1 MILSPQAVERLLE
14 RVRSDTPEGFQRF
27 YEVVHNTTVPPHALE
42 WVVAA
47 YAAREHKK
55 GVLIEAFAGSTKTT
69 TLTTMYA
76 YQIGLYPQKANLH
89 LAPNDD
95 AVTDTI
101 AKVADIIQN
110 NAGFKLCFP
119 AVVPDASQGFS
130 ASGYEV
136 RVTEDVMPYAEWR
149 RLNSAR
155 RDPSL
160 LGVTYTSRD
169 LPGRHPDGMMGM
181 DDLDNEEN
189 TTSIREKK
197 RLRVILQGTVFS
209 RIVPS
214 QTWIWYIGTPWDS
227 DDTIHYL
234 ATTGRFEHLRTPVRE
249 SGKEDGAPIW
259 PEKFGPEAIK
269 EQLELMGSAQFARFM
284 LLNLDLLKGTVLK
297 LEWLRRYPV
306 ESIHPS
312 WPAFLGI
319 DYASTA
325 DKAKSKDS
333 DFFACAIGRRTPDNQ
348 VVLVDGIRE
357 RLTRGEAEAKV
368 VALAASLPSLQLVGV
383 ETDGIGK
390 EFYGQLL
397 QNTRLPIWPSPTHG
411 KSKGARFETW
421 MAPLFEFSRAWVS
434 TATTP
439 FLKTFEDEWVSWD
452 GSQRAHDDT
461 LDGVYHMLRVATG
474 EQGVR
479 NPAMNEEPWYART
492 KKPNP
497 YAALGRR

>member
-1 MILSPQAVERLLE
+1 MILSPQAVEQILTS
-14 RVRSDTPEGFQRF
+14 VRSDTPLGFKRF
-27 YEVVHNTTVPPHALE
+27 YEVVHNTTVPKHALE
-42 WVVAA
+42 WVEAA
-47 YAAREHKK
+47 YAARPNGK
-55 GVLIEAFAGSTKTT
+55 GELIEAFAGSTKTT
-69 TLTTMYA
+69 TLSTMYA
-76 YQIGLYPQKANLH
+76 YQMGLYPQKANLH

-101 AKVADIIQN
+101 AKVADIIEN

-119 AVVPDASQGFS
+119 RVVPDSAQGFS

-189 TTSIREKK
+189 TTSVREKN

-214 QTWIWYIGTPWDS
+214 QTWIWYIGTPWDK

-234 ATTGRFEHLRTPVRE
+234 ANTGRFEHLRTPVTVDGTE
-249 SGKEDGAPIW
+249 MGAPTW
-259 PEKFGPEAIK
+259 PEKFGPK
-269 EQLELMGSAQFARFM
+269 QMQEQLELMGSAQYARFM
-284 LLNLDLLKGTVLK
+284 LLNLDLLKGQKLK
-297 LEWLRRYPV
+297 REWLRYYPV
-306 ESIHPS
+306 ESIHAS
-312 WPAFLGI
+312 WPAFIGV
-319 DYASTA
+319 DYASTS
-325 DKAKSKDS
+325 DKLKSKDS
-333 DFFACAIGRRTPDNQ
+333 DYFAAAVGRKTPDGQ
-348 VVLVDGIRE
+348 MVLVDGIRE
-357 RLTRGEAEAKV
+357 RLTRGEAEAKI
-368 VALAASLPSLQLVGV
+368 VALAAAYPSLELVGV
-383 ETDGIGK
+383 ETDGVGK

-397 QNTRLPIWPSPTHG
+397 QNTTLPIWPAPTHG
-411 KSKGARFETW
+411 KSKGTRFETW

-434 TATTP
+434 NAPTP
-439 FLKTFEDEWVSWD
+439 FIKAFEDEWVGWD
-452 GSQRAHDDT
+452 GTQREHDDT
-461 LDGVYHMLRVATG
+461 LDAVYHMLRVSTG
-474 EQGVR
+474 MEGAKVPSMQEQ
-479 NPAMNEEPWYART
+479 PWYARK

-497 YAALGRR
+497 YAALGRK